1 MPISGPRPT
10 AVLGPPLRSIEL
22 IVPSKPLSLS
32 LRAPRGGV
40 ARHGVV
46 LTDLQSFLII
56 LLSIK
61 HLSLSLS
68 RGLTLTHV
76 TLGIIDTPLYTYY
89 TKVSGCLTTQSPGA

>member
-46 LTDLQSFLII
+46 LTDLQFPYYFTVN
-56 LLSIK
+56 K
-61 HLSLSLS
+61 TSLSS
-68 RGLTLTHV
+68 
-76 TLGIIDTPLYTYY
+76 PL
-89 TKVSGCLTTQSPGA
+89 VG